1 MSAQPNYQLTKHPIG
16 SLREIWAVTWPLMI
30 GLLSGSLMFF
40 TDRLI
45 LAKNSAQAMNAAA
58 NAGITAWACF
68 VFPVV
73 IAEMTEVFSGKYNG
87 EGVLSKVGKPIWQ
100 MLWLTLLLIP
110 LFSIGARWAAPYL
123 FAGTGNTENE
133 LAYFITTMDFGA
145 FWVSS
150 IALGGFFIATGRM
163 RIVTITMISGN
174 VLNIVLT
181 SILVLWFDM
190 GCKGAAFATGLSQLL
205 QTVIY
210 LVIFLKKSNRS
221 IYGTNDYGFDPL
233 QMMQF
238 LRVAVPSGVGRVNE
252 IIAHVIFFRIMIMA
266 GAETM
271 TCVTMVQSL
280 YMLMGFIIDGLAK
293 GSTAVVSNLYG
304 ANQKSLL
311 TKVLK
316 SAFSMQAIFY
326 VVISTIFLTF
336 TDQIAGLFFSHDEAA
351 LLHNPEF
358 LFTLKK
364 AIFWMTMY
372 FLCDGFCWILFG
384 VFSAASDTKFVMYV
398 SAVMNWFGYVLPV
411 YLIIGV
417 YKGSADVAWMILAF
431 YNLIILATYLVRY
444 KRTIAKDLITLDTP
458 V

>member
-1 MSAQPNYQLTKHPIG
+1 MSTQHSYQLTRYPIG
-16 SLREIWAVTWPLMI
+16 TLREIWAVTWPLMV

-45 LAKNSAQAMNAAA
+45 LAKNSAAAMNAAA

-68 VFPVV
+68 IFPVV

-87 EGVLSKVGKPIWQ
+87 EGTLTKVGKPIWQ

-110 LFSIGARWAAPYL
+110 VFSIGARCFAPSL

-145 FWVSS
+145 LWVSS

-163 RIVTITMISGN
+163 RIVTITMIAGN
-174 VLNIVLT
+174 ALNIVLT
-181 SILVLWFDM
+181 TLLVLYFDM
-190 GCKGAAFATGLSQLL
+190 GCKGAALATGLSQLL

-210 LVIFLKKSNRS
+210 LVIFLKKSNRAT
-221 IYGTNDYGFDPL
+221 YGTGDFGFEKS
-233 QMMQF
+233 QVMQF
-238 LRVAVPSGVGRVNE
+238 LRVAIPSGIGRVNE

-266 GAETM
+266 GSETM

-304 ANQKSLL
+304 ANQKTLL
-311 TKVLK
+311 AKVLK
-316 SAFSMQAIFY
+316 SAFRLQAIFY
-326 VVISTIFLTF
+326 LVISAIFLTF
-336 TDQIAGLFFSHDEAA
+336 TDQIAGLFFSQEEAA

-358 LFTLKK
+358 LFMLKK
-364 AIFWMTMY
+364 AIFWMTIY

-411 YLIIGV
+411 YLVVGV

-431 YNLIILATYLVRY
+431 YNLAILATYFVRY
-444 KRTIAKDLITLDTP
+444 KRTIAKDLIVLDTP
-458 V
+458 A